1 MRIFIAV
8 DLDDSVKDY
17 VYELQRKLRSTNI
30 KINFVAK
37 RNLHLTLKFLGEIK
51 EQQLVEIKKILS
63 EVKMKKFTLN
73 MSSIG
78 IFPNEYDPKI
88 LWIGLEP
95 EDKIKELQR
104 LVDESLLGY
113 GKQELKFK
121 SHITIGRIKSIKD
134 KKVNVININKNSGK
148 GNALMY
154 GFKVAS
160 GDIVI
165 TLDADLQDDPEEM
178 PKFIDKIA
186 VAADF
191 GFRDIHVIARG
202 NTDQ

>member
-8 DLDDSVKDY
+8 DLDNVIKDY
-17 VYELQRKLRSTNI
+17 IYELQRKLKSTNL
-30 KINFVAK
+30 KINFIAK

-51 EQQLVEIKKILS
+51 EPQLIEIKKILKDI
-63 EVKMKKFTLN
+63 KMKKFVINTN
-73 MSSIG
+73 SIG

-121 SHITIGRIKSIKD
+121 SHVTIGRIKSVKN
-134 KKVNVININKNSGK
+134 KKEFLGSININIEKLKSKVDN
-148 GNALMY
+148 
-154 GFKVAS
+154 FKLYRS
-160 GDIVI
+160 ILSKDGPRYELLE
-165 TLDADLQDDPEEM
+165 TYSL
-178 PKFIDKIA
+178 K
-186 VAADF
+186 
-191 GFRDIHVIARG
+191 
-202 NTDQ
+202 

>member
-134 KKVNVININKNSGK
+134 KKEFLGSIDINIEKLKSKVVN
-148 GNALMY
+148 
-154 GFKVAS
+154 FKLYRS
-160 GDIVI
+160 ILSKDGPRYELLE
-165 TLDADLQDDPEEM
+165 TYNL
-178 PKFIDKIA
+178 K
-186 VAADF
+186 
-191 GFRDIHVIARG
+191 
-202 NTDQ
+202 